1 MNIVSKSPDFFIV
14 GAAKAGTTSLWYYLN
29 SNSNIYMLPIKE
41 PHYFSTDIRL
51 SNFRKDYRK
60 KVEFDPD
67 KYFSKPHLESRHI
80 GFIEHEEDYVRLF
93 RERKNS
99 QIVGEASTGYLFSE
113 VAAENIYASNP
124 NSKIIIILRDP
135 IERAFSHYLMNL
147 KAGSTIY
154 NNFLSEVYFD
164 YSKKKK
170 GWGISHLYV
179 EIGLYCKQIEKYKKA
194 FPNENLKIIILE
206 DMVCSPESTIS
217 DIFSFLGIPYDKKL
231 NFKKKHNASE
241 LPRSAIVPHLLKI
254 NSLFGINKII
264 PSDTRKKIRNL
275 VYTTKNLPQL
285 TNDDFIA
292 LKRIFIEDVLNLEL
306 LLDRELSWKSKLC
319 R

>member
-1 MNIVSKSPDFFIV
+1 MIRRPPRSTQGVSS
-14 GAAKAGTTSLWYYLN
+14 AASDVYKRQ
-29 SNSNIYMLPIKE
+29 
-41 PHYFSTDIRL
+41 DIRL

-80 GFIEHEEDYVRLF
+80 GFIEHEEQYVSLF

-217 DIFSFLGIPYDKKL
+217 DIFSF
-231 NFKKKHNASE
+231 F
-241 LPRSAIVPHLLKI
+241 R
-254 NSLFGINKII
+254 
-264 PSDTRKKIRNL
+264 DTL
-275 VYTTKNLPQL
+275 
-285 TNDDFIA
+285 
-292 LKRIFIEDVLNLEL
+292 
-306 LLDRELSWKSKLC
+306 
-319 R
+319 